1 MNPSTLPQDD
11 DPHFET
17 VMIVEDHPL
26 FGDALAIT
34 LQSLGT
40 VSQVERAECL
50 ADALGRIEA
59 GTAPD
64 IVLLDLNL
72 PDVEGLDG
80 LIRMRQALGAAPI
93 LIVSSITHERT
104 ISAALAVGAAGYVPK
119 HSQRHVF
126 AEAFRT
132 IAEGR
137 SFLPEGVRL
146 VAAGGRSP
154 EQDALMRLG
163 SLTPQ
168 QARIL
173 AHICDGLLN
182 KQIAYELSIAEA
194 TVKAHVTA
202 IMRKLGVQSR
212 TQAVLVARE
221 ARFDRLN
228 E

>member
-1 MNPSTLPQDD
+1 VETAIKLMEADALFD
-11 DPHFET
+11 T

-34 LQSLGT
+34 LQSLRT
-40 VSQVERAECL
+40 VSHVVQVDCL
-50 ADALGRIEA
+50 SDALARIEA
-59 GTAPD
+59 GSAPD

-72 PDVEGLDG
+72 PDVDGLDG
-80 LIRMRQALGAAPI
+80 LIRLRQALGAAPI

-104 ISAALAVGAAGYVPK
+104 ISAALSVGAAGYVPK
-119 HSQRHVF
+119 HSQRPVF
-126 AEAFRT
+126 AEALRT

-137 SFLPEGVRL
+137 TFLPESFAVQPG
-146 VAAGGRSP
+146 AAGDEEEILR
-154 EQDALMRLG
+154 RLG